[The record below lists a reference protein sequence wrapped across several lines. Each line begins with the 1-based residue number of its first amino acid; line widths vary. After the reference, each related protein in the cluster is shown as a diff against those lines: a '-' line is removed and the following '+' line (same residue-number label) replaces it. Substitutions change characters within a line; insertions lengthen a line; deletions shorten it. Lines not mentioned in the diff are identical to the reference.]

1 MKFFSEFRKDGAV
14 GAVLRPGMWRIW
26 FLCILSVLLSVLQ
39 VGMALV
45 FQYVIDAVLT
55 QNGQA
60 FQWTVLLIADL
71 VLQVVVYGTESWFT
85 GSTTDRFAAD
95 LRTKL
100 MESAVFCGDS
110 RLEAYHS
117 GQLLSRGMEDVRS
130 LCDGV
135 VQALPA
141 LIGQI
146 TRLVAAFCAVLLIY
160 PAVASVL
167 VAAGTVV
174 LAGVALLRPV
184 LKKQQRAV
192 RSAEEKV
199 MSTMQVD
206 LQQLELIQSM
216 DIQVQILVRYG
227 KQQDRS
233 LRARFRQ
240 RCWSVSSNG
249 IVNTASLLGTG
260 ALLLWGAGRVA
271 AGVLSYGSLT
281 ALIQLLNQFRA
292 PVLGLSGLW
301 TRFVYIEVCTERLEL
316 LLSAPEDKPAK
327 REPFSPESVVFENV
341 TFCYQGEDHPVFENF
356 SIELP
361 LDGWT
366 ALGGFSGRGK
376 STLFKLMLGLYQPQQ
391 GRVYLK
397 TAQGDIP
404 CGSDTR
410 HIFAYVPQDY
420 ALFSGTVKENLLLV
434 APDADS
440 EKLRQVLE
448 LAKAEFVWEMTAGEN
463 TVLRENNTGLSK
475 GQIQRLAI
483 ARAIL
488 MDRPVLLLDECTSA
502 LDADTE
508 NAVLHNLRSTGKAAI
523 LVTHRPEALEEL
535 DDVTAVS
542 MEE

>member
-1 MKFFSEFRKDGAV
+1 MKAFSEFKKDSALGV
-14 GAVLRPGMWRIW
+14 VLRPGMWRIW
-26 FLCILSVLLSVLQ
+26 LLCALSVTMSVLQ
-39 VGMALV
+39 VGMALI

-55 QNGQA
+55 ANGQA
-60 FQWTVLLIADL
+60 FLWATLLIADL
-71 VLQVVVYGTESWFT
+71 ILQVVIHALESWLA
-85 GSTTDRFAAD
+85 GSTTDRFAAA

-100 MESAVFCGDS
+100 MESAVYCGDS

-130 LCDGV
+130 LCDGM

-141 LIGQI
+141 LIGQV
-146 TRLVAAFCAVLLIY
+146 TRLIAAFGAILLIY
-160 PAVASVL
+160 PAIAVVL
-167 VAAGTVV
+167 VGAGSVV
-174 LAGVALLRPV
+174 LAGVAMLRPV
-184 LKKQQRAV
+184 LKKKQRAV

-199 MSTMQVD
+199 MSTMQED
-206 LQQLELIQSM
+206 LQQLELIQSI
-216 DIQVQILVRYG
+216 DVQGQILGRYV

-233 LRARFRQ
+233 LKAHFQQ

-271 AGVLSYGSLT
+271 VGVLSYGSLT

-301 TRFVYIEVCTERLEL
+301 TRFIYIEVCAERLEL
-316 LLSAPEDKPAK
+316 LLSAPEDKPVKKAA
-327 REPFSPESVVFENV
+327 FSPDAVVFENV
-341 TFCYQGEDHPVFENF
+341 TFCYQGEEHPVFENF
-356 SIELP
+356 SLELP
-361 LDGWT
+361 LNGWT

-434 APDADS
+434 DPDADNK
-440 EKLRQVLE
+440 KLRKALE

-508 NAVLHNLRSTGKAAI
+508 NGVLRNLRGMGKSAI
-523 LVTHRPEALEEL
+523 LVTHRPEALEQLESVKIL
-535 DDVTAVS
+535 S
-542 MEE
+542 IEK